1 MKNHAVYFIM
11 FIKDIF
17 SSKKPVLSFEVFP
30 PKQESGLE
38 SVFESVKKMSSLPI
52 DYMSVTYGA
61 GGSNSKNT
69 EQIASYLKNNLSIPA
84 LVHLTCVTNTKE
96 DIHKMLTEYKELG
109 IENILA
115 LRGDKP
121 KDFEGEIFPGYRY
134 ASELVSAIKEF
145 GGFGVGGACYP
156 ECHPDS
162 PSIETDIEN
171 LKIKV
176 DAGVDFLVTQMFFD
190 NDEFY
195 KFRDKLVKKGIN
207 VPVTAGIMP
216 LTSAGQIKNMA
227 ILSGGASMPSKF
239 IRMISKYED
248 NPKALRQAGIAYAV
262 DQIIDL
268 VSNDIDGIHLYTMNK
283 PETAEKI
290 VNVINSLF

>member
-1 MKNHAVYFIM
+1 M

-30 PKQESGLE
+30 PKQDSGLDAVL
-38 SVFESVKKMSSLPI
+38 SAVKEMSALPI

-69 EQIASYLKNNLSIPA
+69 GQIAAYLKDNLSIPSLA
-84 LVHLTCVTNTKE
+84 HLTCVANTKE
-96 DIHKMLTEYKELG
+96 DIHKKLTEYKELG

-121 KDFEGEIFPGYRY
+121 RDYEGELFPGYQY
-134 ASELVSAIKEF
+134 ASELVTAIKEF
-145 GGFGVGGACYP
+145 GDFCIGGACYP
-156 ECHPDS
+156 ECHPNS
-162 PSIETDIEN
+162 PSLEADIEN

-195 KFRDKLVKKGIN
+195 KFRDKATKKGIN
-207 VPVTAGIMP
+207 VPINAGIMP
-216 LTSAGQIKNMA
+216 LTNAGQIQRMA
-227 ILSGGASMPSKF
+227 VLSGGASMPSKF
-239 IRMISKYED
+239 VKMISKYQD
-248 NPKALRQAGIAYAV
+248 NPEALKQAGIAYAV

-268 VSNDIDGIHLYTMNK
+268 LSNDIDGIHLYTMNK
-283 PETAEKI
+283 PETAQKI
-290 VNVINSLF
+290 VNVINNLF

>member
-1 MKNHAVYFIM
+1 M

-17 SSKKPVLSFEVFP
+17 SRKKPVLSFEVFP
-30 PKQESGLE
+30 PKQDSGLE
-38 SVFESVKKMSSLPI
+38 AVLTAVEKMSRLPI

-61 GGSNSKNT
+61 GGGNSKNT
-69 EQIASYLKNNLSIPA
+69 AQIASYLKNNLSLPSLA
-84 LVHLTCVTNTKE
+84 HLTCVANTKE
-96 DIHKMLTEYKELG
+96 DIFKRMSEYKELG

-121 KDFEGEIFPGYRY
+121 REYEGELFPGYRY
-134 ASELVSAIKEF
+134 ACELVSAIKEF
-145 GGFGVGGACYP
+145 GNFCIGGACYP

-162 PSIETDIEN
+162 SSLDADIEN

-190 NDEFY
+190 NNEFY
-195 KFRDKLVKKGIN
+195 KFRDRCVKKGIS
-207 VPVTAGIMP
+207 VPINAGIMP
-216 LTSAGQIKNMA
+216 LTNAGQIQRMA
-227 ILSGGASMPSKF
+227 VLSGGASMPAKF
-239 IRMISKYED
+239 VRMISKYQD
-248 NPKALRQAGIAYAV
+248 NSEALKQAGIAYAV

-268 VSNDIDGIHLYTMNK
+268 LSNDTDGIHLYTMNR

-290 VNVINSLF
+290 VTVINNLF

>member
-1 MKNHAVYFIM
+1 M

-17 SSKKPVLSFEVFP
+17 ANKKPVLSFEVFP
-30 PKQESGLE
+30 PKQDSGLE
-38 SVFESVKKMSSLPI
+38 AVLSAVKEMSSLPI

-69 EQIASYLKNNLSIPA
+69 AQIASYLKDNLSIPSLA
-84 LVHLTCVTNTKE
+84 HLTCVANTKE
-96 DIHKMLTEYKELG
+96 NVQQKLSEYKELG

-121 KDFEGEIFPGYRY
+121 RDYEGELFPGYRH
-134 ASELVSAIKEF
+134 ANELVSAIKEF
-145 GGFGVGGACYP
+145 GDFCVGGACYP

-162 PSIETDIEN
+162 PSLDTDIEN

-190 NDEFY
+190 NDRFY
-195 KFRDKLVKKGIN
+195 IFRDKLAKKGIN
-207 VPVTAGIMP
+207 VPITAGIMP
-216 LTSAGQIKNMA
+216 LTNAGQINRMA
-227 ILSGGASMPSKF
+227 ILSGGAAMPSKF
-239 IRMISKYED
+239 LKMISKYQD
-248 NPKALRQAGIAYAV
+248 NPEALKQAGIAYAV

-268 VSNDIDGIHLYTMNK
+268 VSNDIDGIHVYTMNK
-283 PETAEKI
+283 PETAQKI
-290 VNVINSLF
+290 VNVISNLF